1 MKKYA
6 LLLLAS
12 VFSLCLYAQ
21 APKYFDVNQKEISK
35 ASFDE
40 KRATNT
46 VLDIPGDSLHHH
58 ILINREE
65 KGRINDRIQLL
76 SFLERASDRKIDTVK
91 PIVII
96 YYPGQDSC
104 NSTGNP
110 QLMIAA
116 NNTLKKDLYK
126 QIKTAPL
133 YLYKTATGLDKF
145 GKAINWI
152 KDPEQIVEKYF
163 FKHHYPCRSFVVISK
178 SGDYISYFG
187 EYPNSYLVEI
197 AKKLNE

>member
-6 LLLLAS
+6 LLLLVTS
-12 VFSLCLYAQ
+12 FSLCLYAQ
-21 APKYFDVNQKEISK
+21 KSKYFDVNHQEISK
-35 ASFDE
+35 ATFDK
-40 KRATNT
+40 KRATNA

-58 ILINREE
+58 LLISREE
-65 KGRINDRIQLL
+65 KGKINDRTQLL
-76 SFLERASDRKIDTVK
+76 SILERALNRKIDTVK

-96 YYPGQDSC
+96 YYPGEDAC
-104 NSTGNP
+104 NSTSNP

-126 QIKTAPL
+126 QVKTAPL
-133 YLYKTATGLDKF
+133 YVYKTATGIDKF

-152 KDPEQIVEKYF
+152 KDPEQIVEKHF
-163 FKHHYPCRSFVVISK
+163 FKHHYPCGSFVVISK

-187 EYPNSYLVEI
+187 EYSNSYLIQI
-197 AKKLNE
+197 AKKLSE